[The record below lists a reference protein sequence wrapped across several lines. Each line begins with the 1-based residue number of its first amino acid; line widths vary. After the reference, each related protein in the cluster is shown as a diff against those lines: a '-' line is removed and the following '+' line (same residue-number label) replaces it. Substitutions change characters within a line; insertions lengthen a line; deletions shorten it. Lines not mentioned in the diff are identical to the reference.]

1 MIFVFYIF
9 AALLIFMSYRSF
21 RGGLSYLK
29 YFKAELS
36 RSTVSY
42 EPFATVIIPCKGLDD
57 GLVDNLKALLE
68 QNYPAYEI
76 IFVVDSEHDPAYG
89 MLQQILVKQSES
101 EPPAKIVIAPKSTES
116 SQKVENLREAML
128 HVSDESSVFVFV
140 DSDVRPT
147 DDWLRYLVAP
157 LQDETVGAAT
167 GYRWFISELPT
178 FGSEMRSVWNA
189 SIASA
194 LGPNLKSNFC
204 WGGSMAVRRETFN
217 RVDMREKWRGTLS
230 DDFALTRTIKSAG
243 LDIYF
248 VPQALTASIGDCSL
262 LDAIEFTNRQ
272 MKITRVYARHLWLLS
287 YFGSIVFN
295 SVMIT
300 ALMIIIFSERND
312 LNVITAVT
320 TLVLVSIFSI
330 GKSWLRLKA
339 VDLVLGD
346 RWPQI
351 KRQWFSQNTLWLI
364 SPALFLINCV
374 AATVSRRMTWR
385 GIKYE
390 LKSPTETVIITD

>member
-1 MIFVFYIF
+1 MTFVFYIF
-9 AALLIFMSYRSF
+9 AALLLFMSYRSF

-36 RSTVSY
+36 KPAGSFQ
-42 EPFATVIIPCKGLDD
+42 PFATVIVPCKGLDH
-57 GLVDNLKALLE
+57 GLEDNLKTLFAQE
-68 QNYPAYEI
+68 YPAYEI
-76 IFVVDSEHDPAYG
+76 VFVVDSEHDPAYAVFQK
-89 MLQQILVKQSES
+89 LSKNLNES
-101 EPPAKIVIAPKSTES
+101 APATKIVIAPSASDS
-116 SQKVENLREAML
+116 SQKVENLREALL

-140 DSDVRPT
+140 DSDVRPAEN
-147 DDWLRYLVAP
+147 WLRHLVAP
-157 LQDETVGAAT
+157 LEDDTVGAAT
-167 GYRWFISELPT
+167 GYRWFISAHPT

-194 LGPNLKSNFC
+194 LGPNLKGNFC
-204 WGGSMAVRRETFN
+204 WGGTMAIRRETFDQVN
-217 RVDMREKWRGTLS
+217 MREKWRGTLS
-230 DDFALTRTIKSAG
+230 DDFAVTRTMKDAG

-262 LDAIEFTNRQ
+262 LNTVEFTNRQ

-287 YFGSIVFN
+287 YFGSVVFN
-295 SVMIT
+295 SVMIA
-300 ALMIIIFSERND
+300 ALMIVIFSEGND
-312 LNVITAVT
+312 LNVVIAVT
-320 TLVLVSIFSI
+320 TFLLVSIFSI

-339 VDLVLGD
+339 VELVLGE
-346 RWPQI
+346 RWPQV
-351 KRQWFSQNTLWLI
+351 KRQWLSQNTLWLL

-374 AATVSRRMTWR
+374 AATVSRRITWR